1 MNSCRNERNIETGNY
16 PIVEIKMILIQP
28 EYLCLM
34 GIRKREYLM
43 EIQKLEYE

>member
-28 EYLCLM
+28 VYLFCHV
-34 GIRKREYLM
+34 KYYLKNS
-43 EIQKLEYE
+43 I

>member
-28 EYLCLM
+28 VKEALYK
-34 GIRKREYLM
+34 I
-43 EIQKLEYE
+43 KLQAATSH